1 MVKQDLYISMA
12 DNHKT
17 VIIDAIRNASK
28 KDIMEFRMERKVE
41 TFNSVHFLKWD
52 FINTNLIRTL
62 PTSQFQCV
70 KIKRGPLWELVLIYD
85 KETQYLYAAMQEKR
99 FHQLSERTYKETVHY
114 IDALSSINC
123 DLEANVKLNPAKQL
137 SLFESENDDWNAQV
151 EYELNSML
159 HMLEGEVKRFVLIT
173 FSTEKGEIASVNA
186 IMPNAKLEI
195 TYEENW
201 NEFITA
207 DFSIA
212 LESQGA
218 IAAEQ
223 EEEIFVGLR
232 EGVISHQQNDDLV
245 QLRDDETEKEG

>member
-1 MVKQDLYISMA
+1 METIKLSIPIA

-17 VIIDAIRNASK
+17 VIIDAIRNAGK

-52 FINTNLIRTL
+52 FINTNIIRTL

-70 KIKRGPLWELVLIYD
+70 KIKRGPLWELVLIYE

-99 FHQLSERTYKETVHY
+99 FHQLNERLYKETVHY
-114 IDALSSINC
+114 IDALSLINN
-123 DLEANVKLNPAKQL
+123 DLEADEELNPAKQL
-137 SLFESENDDWNAQV
+137 NLFESENDDWNAQV
-151 EYELNSML
+151 EYELKTML

-173 FSTEKGEIASVNA
+173 FSTDKGEITAVNA

-195 TYEENW
+195 AYEENW

-212 LESQGA
+212 FESQGA
-218 IAAEQ
+218 IAEQ

-232 EGVISHQQNDDLV
+232 EGVIPHQQNDLV
-245 QLRDDETEKEG
+245 QLRDDEMEKEG